1 MMNWIKKGLAG
12 LVSIVAT
19 VVVTK
24 LLSGEPL
31 TGLTK
36 LKGLSDT
43 FLKSRV
49 PAWAFALALFVA
61 VLALW
66 YIIMHWPTKT
76 QKGTIHFVPDG
87 HNNGWAVSGKQIEL
101 RLGGTFTNAGASG
114 VRIMKIFLKGT
125 KQVGD
130 MMARTYQNPGPAPL
144 TYFDLPSHLAVQKLI
159 NVRLVP
165 AKGSTGKPLK
175 AKIVLRDT
183 YNEDYPLDPVEL
195 PYIGK

>member
-61 VLALW
+61 VLALR
-66 YIIMHWPTKT
+66 YIVLHWPTKKP
-76 QKGTIHFVPDG
+76 KGTIHFVPDG
-87 HNNGWAVSGKQIEL
+87 HNSGWAVSGEQIEL
-101 RLGGTFTNAGASG
+101 RLGGTFTNASASG

-130 MMARTYQNPGPAPL
+130 ILMYSTPGAGRAAVTYV
-144 TYFDLPSHLAVQKLI
+144 DLPAHMPIQAFIS
-159 NVRLVP
+159 VRLAP
-165 AKGSTGKPLK
+165 ARGKTGKPLN
-175 AKIVLRDT
+175 AKILLRDT